1 MPVTIIFSWALGDTY
16 EVKAFQD
23 LGQIKVIKCLFLCLK
38 WIAKVKEVSMRF
50 GGNMF
55 IHFHS

>member
-23 LGQIKVIKCLFLCLK
+23 LGQIKVEMLFCLQ

>member
-23 LGQIKVIKCLFLCLK
+23 LGQIKVEMFFCLK

>member
-23 LGQIKVIKCLFLCLK
+23 LGQIKVQMFFCLK